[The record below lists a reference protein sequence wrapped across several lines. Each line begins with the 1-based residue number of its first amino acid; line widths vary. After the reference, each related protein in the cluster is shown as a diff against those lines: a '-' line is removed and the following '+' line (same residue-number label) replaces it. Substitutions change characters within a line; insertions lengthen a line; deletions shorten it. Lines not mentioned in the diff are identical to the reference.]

1 MDPSGN
7 SHVDKIFLGTPFVK
21 YVLIF
26 KQLSRF
32 QKFFFFRV
40 CVCGGGVSTP
50 APNLPHDKIKYM
62 IKNVINKIILVMC

>member
-26 KQLSRF
+26 KQ
-32 QKFFFFRV
+32 
-40 CVCGGGVSTP
+40 CVC

-62 IKNVINKIILVMC
+62 LKNVINKIILVMC